1 MHEFISNCSK
11 NPMYGIIINIT
22 SIFVAQETEAQKGSV
37 TCPKSQNI
45 VMVHSEFRVQILGLG
60 GTV

>member
-1 MHEFISNCSK
+1 MHEFISIVVRTQC
-11 NPMYGIIINIT
+11 GIIINIT

-45 VMVHSEFRVQILGLG
+45 VMVQSEFRVQILGLG